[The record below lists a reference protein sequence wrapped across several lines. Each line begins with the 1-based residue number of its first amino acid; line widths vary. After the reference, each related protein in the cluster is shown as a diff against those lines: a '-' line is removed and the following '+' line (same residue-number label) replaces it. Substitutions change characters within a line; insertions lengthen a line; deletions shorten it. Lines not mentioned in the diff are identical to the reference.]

1 MANLIS
7 TTTQG
12 TPAISQAAAQK
23 SGLISFA
30 RAAKKH
36 TEQGNTFTSAPPWGQ
51 KINSPLPVYGFMS
64 GFYIVATG
72 TGGAASVTVTANE
85 DAPWSLF
92 NNILFSD
99 VNGTP
104 IMNLDGY
111 SAYLAALYGGY
122 RVFRPDSSTYAYS
135 AVATGASASGNFKF
149 ILPVF
154 CEFSRDGMGSLPNM
168 DASAAYRLQLVENP
182 STGGGGFY
190 GTAPNTTVPTVSI
203 TLELLGRA
211 KPAAKD
217 AFNNSQVTVPPAPGT
232 VQYWTL
238 QQFPVLSGTNTV
250 IFNRVGNIIR
260 NHILIFRASSDG
272 TRATAESGGV
282 VPTVLEMDWDAGQ
295 RYVQNVASLRESSY
309 QITGID
315 APNGVIPLLN
325 TADADYLYGAEYGE
339 DWLPTVGSTK
349 LQLKFTSTAAG
360 TLYVLTNDIVPG
372 AGDVYSAAAQEL
384 VG

>member
-12 TPAISQAAAQK
+12 TPAISQAAAAK

-36 TEQGNTFTSAPPWGQ
+36 TEQGNTFTTASPWGQ

-64 GFYIVATG
+64 GFYIVVNATG
-72 TGGAASVTVTANE
+72 GSGTATVTANE

-122 RVFRPDSSTYAYS
+122 RVFRPDTSTYAFS
-135 AVATGASASGNFKF
+135 AVVTGANASGNFKF

-154 CEFSRDGMGSLPNM
+154 CEFGRDGLGCLPNM
-168 DASAAYRLQLVENP
+168 DASAAYRLQLVENTSAGAGGVYGVAPTNPP
-182 STGGGGFY
+182 SV
-190 GTAPNTTVPTVSI
+190 AI

-217 AFNNSQVTVPPAPGT
+217 AFNNSQVTVPPSPGT

-238 QQFPVLSGTNTV
+238 QQFPVLNGTNTV

-282 VPTVLEMDWDAGQ
+282 VPTVMEFDWDAGQ
-295 RYVQNVASLRESSY
+295 RYVQNVASLRESAY
-309 QITGID
+309 QISGID
-315 APNGVIPLLN
+315 APSGVLPLLN

-360 TLYVLTNDIVPG
+360 TLYVLTNDIIPG
-372 AGDVYSAAAQEL
+372 AGDVYSAGAAEL